1 MPMPPPLRRI
11 ALTAH
16 VSTSVGWF
24 GAVAAF
30 LAVAVAGLATGDTD
44 RAHGLYVAADV
55 MTWAVIVP
63 LAGASLGTGL
73 LQSLGTSWG
82 LLRHYWVIAK
92 LTLTVPATGVLLLHT
107 RPIGQLADPA
117 HRTALAGDLHGLRVQ
132 LVADAAAALLVLLSA
147 TVLAVVKPRGT
158 TAYGR
163 GRAGAAPRK
172 SPVTT

>member
-1 MPMPPPLRRI
+1 MPPPLRRI

-63 LAGASLGTGL
+63 LAGASLGSGP
-73 LQSLGTSWG
+73 G
-82 LLRHYWVIAK
+82 
-92 LTLTVPATGVLLLHT
+92 
-107 RPIGQLADPA
+107 
-117 HRTALAGDLHGLRVQ
+117 RTARSWLRSSSG
-132 LVADAAAALLVLLSA
+132 ALTRS
-147 TVLAVVKPRGT
+147 TAVR
-158 TAYGR
+158 AY
-163 GRAGAAPRK
+163 ASK
-172 SPVTT
+172 F